1 MMRATVIYN
10 PRAGRFNVAHML
22 PPVCSELGDL
32 GWDVQFCTVGEGRD
46 NDINAIAGAAC
57 DRRADAVFVAGGD
70 GSVGAAAA
78 VLSGSGVAMGVL
90 PCGTGNVWARGLG
103 LAAPAHP
110 WSAALLSAALR
121 QAKGSVRNVDLGSCN
136 GRVFLQWAGVGLD
149 GHIVRGVEPRGRIAR
164 CFGRWHYIARGV
176 WLARSWRGASMRLR
190 GGNTGFEGEMLATVA
205 TNVPAYAG
213 GLATLEPEVRA
224 QDGRLALWAFR
235 GKGFGDA
242 LAQVARL
249 LSGRHQV
256 HRNVE
261 RVVAASFQLE
271 SEKELPLQ
279 LDGEPAGAAM
289 RFEIKVAPRTLRVL
303 VPHRLG
309 SIGWPDYWR

>member
-1 MMRATVIYN
+1 MRATVIYN
-10 PRAGRFNVAHML
+10 PRAGRFNVAPML
-22 PPVCSELGDL
+22 PPVFSALGDL
-32 GWDVQFCTVGEGRD
+32 GWDMQFCTAGEGRD
-46 NDINAIAGAAC
+46 NSLSAVARAAR
-57 DRRADAVFVAGGD
+57 DSHADVVFVAGGD
-70 GSVGAAAA
+70 GSVGAVAA

-121 QAKGSVRNVDLGSCN
+121 QAKGLAREVDLASCN

-149 GHIVRGVEPRGRIAR
+149 GHIVHGIEPRGRIAR
-164 CFGRWHYIARGV
+164 QFGRWLYIARGV
-176 WLARSWRGASMRLR
+176 WLARSWRGASVRVR
-190 GGNTGFEGEMLATVA
+190 GGNTGFDGEILATVA

-213 GLATLEPEVRA
+213 GLATLELEARA

-235 GKGFGDA
+235 GSGFGDA
-242 LAQVARL
+242 LAQFGRL
-249 LSGRHQV
+249 LCGRHQA

-261 RVVAASFQLE
+261 RVVAPSFELQ

-279 LDGEPAGAAM
+279 LDGEPAGTAM
-289 RFEIKVAPRTLRVL
+289 RFEIKVIPRALRVL
-303 VPHRLG
+303 VPLRLG
-309 SIGWPDYWR
+309 PAGYPDYWR